1 MYSESGMLV
10 HGVKLAP
17 KEPDDVLI
25 PRRLE
30 SWLGPGWCMT
40 AAAGSEAKVKP
51 KGRHKFWR
59 FVGALTLLW
68 LLWLVNSY
76 PRGGLIH
83 GLLAIAIVV
92 GLFGLFT
99 TWRPIGFA
107 TKADRASKRECPPAL
122 IDPDDLARFEGEG
135 GLEALGPDRAEV
147 QQPSMAGLEAARGKQ
162 TGNGNHERKK
172 RI

>member
-1 MYSESGMLV
+1 MYSESGMFV
-10 HGVKLAP
+10 HGVKPAP
-17 KEPDDVLI
+17 KEPDEVI
-25 PRRLE
+25 VQRRLE
-30 SWLGPGWCMT
+30 SWLDPGWCMT
-40 AAAGSEAKVKP
+40 AAAGSEAKVKR
-51 KGRHKFWR
+51 KGRQRFWR
-59 FVGALTLLW
+59 FAGVLTLLW
-68 LLWLVNSY
+68 LLWLVTSY

-107 TKADRASKRECPPAL
+107 TKANRASKGECPPAL

-135 GLEALGPDRAEV
+135 GLEALQPDRAEA
-147 QQPSMAGLEAARGKQ
+147 QEPLMAGLEAAQGKQ
-162 TGNGNHERKK
+162 TGDRNRERKK